1 MVAPQLHHGHEH
13 CCRHSGCDDDGDG
26 DDEQTFSCPV
36 SLITWQPLEW
46 NC

>member
-26 DDEQTFSCPV
+26 LSEHCDRFCNKLGSV
-36 SLITWQPLEW
+36 
-46 NC
+46 